1 MHVYLGGGETDID
14 NYKTS
19 RKENNTGYQRCMYTW
34 VGGKQVLITTKQGR
48 KITRAIKD
56 ACIPGW
62 GGNKISIITKQAGR
76 NRKENNTGYQKIE
89 KFPKTETVLGEKG
102 TWSFC

>member
-62 GGNKISIITKQAGR
+62 GKQDID
-76 NRKENNTGYQKIE
+76 NYKTSRKKQEGK
-89 KFPKTETVLGEKG
+89 
-102 TWSFC
+102 